1 MSFTRNPQMVPMA
14 APGQLKAVLKE
25 SHSPAA
31 GWILPCPAEPC
42 PVHPEGSWISEEC
55 WGHGGY
61 QPSNVVP
68 LGDAWAQA
76 KPEGAMALVV
86 DSGFGLHDSATN
98 P

>member
-1 MSFTRNPQMVPMA
+1 M
-14 APGQLKAVLKE
+14 
-25 SHSPAA
+25 
-31 GWILPCPAEPC
+31 
-42 PVHPEGSWISEEC
+42 HPEGSWISEEC

-68 LGDAWAQA
+68 LGDAWAQT